1 MIPDLLLAF
10 ALGLLAGALVVWLW
24 MVRPPRPLK
33 RSEFDD
39 LIARARHRC
48 TVVDFPRRPPP
59 GRDAG

>member
-1 MIPDLLLAF
+1 MVTHLLAF
-10 ALGLLAGALVVWLW
+10 ALGLLVGALVAWLA
-24 MVRPPRPLK
+24 VRRIPKHEPI
-33 RSEFDD
+33 EFDD